1 MNEYNKQ
8 AEQFLK
14 ETGTEFKAEFL
25 KNGLYFDGDKETRD
39 IYLIT
44 LKRKDREYKFKFG
57 TSINNS
63 GLKLFHDKE
72 KTKPTRHKNFIVP
85 EEIRKEEE
93 LNISNRKKGIFKSS
107 PLRFWFEK
115 EHFNLSGL
123 FLDYGKSPTPY
134 DVLSCLQK
142 YEVGSFKDFCGDFGY
157 NEDSRKAEKTY
168 KAVVE
173 EFKNIQILFSNEEIE
188 KLQDIE

>member
-1 MNEYNKQ
+1 MSEYNKQ

-14 ETGTEFKAEFL
+14 ETDTGFKAEFL
-25 KNGLYFDGDKETRD
+25 RNGLYFDDKEKRD
-39 IYLIT
+39 IYQIT
-44 LKRKDREYKFKFG
+44 LKRGDREYKFKFG

-63 GLKLFHDKE
+63 GLRLFLDKE
-72 KTKPTRHKNFIVP
+72 KTKRTEHKNFVIP
-85 EEIRKEEE
+85 NEIMEKEI
-93 LNISNRKKGIFKSS
+93 LNQKERRKGIFKSS

-134 DVLSCLQK
+134 DVLACLQK
-142 YEVGSFKDFCGDFGY
+142 YEVGSLKDFCGDFGY
-157 NEDSRKAEKTY
+157 DEDSKKAEKTY

-173 EFKNIQILFSNEEIE
+173 EFKNIQILFSDEEIE
-188 KLQDIE
+188 KLQEIQ